1 MALEVS
7 ADRAVCSRCGMA
19 YGRRSAG
26 FYVSYASLYRGSGY
40 IPYCKQCL
48 EKLYDTYLLA
58 CDDPKQAMRQ
68 MCRKLDLYWND
79 TVYEYAYNRS
89 GSQQALVGKY
99 ITRTNASSYVGKSY
113 DDTLKEEGTLWSLGR
128 TTASNATLAVQESG
142 TSESKEKNSG
152 SDSIGE
158 KTAEAIPDEV
168 VSFWGA
174 GYTPDMYRDLEA
186 RRKIWVSKFPEGTVF
201 DIGTETIIRQICG
214 LELDISRDRAAGRPV
229 DKSVNALNTL
239 LGSANMKPTQKK
251 NDEADAELNTT
262 PLGVW
267 AWRWENNLPIPEP
280 DDKAKENSIKKYIFT
295 WMGHL
300 SKLLGI
306 KGVYT
311 KLYDEEMARLRVEKP
326 EYDDMGDEDVLIA
339 SYSEDDKNEDLQDGD
354 SS

>member
-48 EKLYDTYLLA
+48 EKMYDTYLLA
-58 CDDPKQAMRQ
+58 CDDPKQTMRQ

-79 TVYEYAYNRS
+79 AIYEYAYNRS
-89 GSQQALVGKY
+89 GSQQALIGKY
-99 ITRTNASSYVGKSY
+99 IARVNASSYIGKSY
-113 DDTLKEEGTLWSLGR
+113 DDTLKEEGTLWNLGKTTVLCSSLTSTDLKEG
-128 TTASNATLAVQESG
+128 SGES
-142 TSESKEKNSG
+142 SEDG
-152 SDSIGE
+152 SREESE
-158 KTAEAIPDEV
+158 IPEELI
-168 VSFWGA
+168 SFWGA

-251 NDEADAELNTT
+251 NDEADAELNST

-300 SKLLGI
+300 AKLLGI

-311 KLYDEEMARLRVEKP
+311 KLYDEEMAKLRVEKP
-326 EYDDMGDEDVLIA
+326 EYDDMSDEDVLIA
-339 SYSEDDKNEDLQDGD
+339 SYSENNEDETSQDGD